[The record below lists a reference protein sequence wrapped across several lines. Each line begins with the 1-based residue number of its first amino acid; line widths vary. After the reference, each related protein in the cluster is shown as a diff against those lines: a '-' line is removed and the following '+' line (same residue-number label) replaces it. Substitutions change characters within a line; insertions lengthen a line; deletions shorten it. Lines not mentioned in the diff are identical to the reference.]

1 MHIQRERERETER
14 ERERGREERERGRER
29 KNQEELDRAHQRN
42 FKNSKLMR
50 QTMLEYFW

>member
-1 MHIQRERERETER
+1 MHIQRERERER
-14 ERERGREERERGRER
+14 EREGGREERERGRER